1 VRALGGFASSRV
13 CRGERAWPNLLA
25 VTERNHRVEGRAC
38 IPPEYKLTQ
47 KRKSQYDVSDN
58 CWHVRY
64 QVPLPVWFNLGSC
77 QLAPDDVDERRLGQG
92 HFCTAIRGLCLRATS
107 IVLASMYN
115 LLQLLSKW
123 ATAGVSHIWTTSAP
137 QMPIGTIPE
146 PLYGAIH
153 SCCCEY

>member
-1 VRALGGFASSRV
+1 MLVG
-13 CRGERAWPNLLA
+13 
-25 VTERNHRVEGRAC
+25 
-38 IPPEYKLTQ
+38 IPLEYQLTQ
-47 KRKSQYDVSDN
+47 KRSQYDVIAGMSATGS
-58 CWHVRY
+58 
-64 QVPLPVWFNLGSC
+64 PVCFNLGSC
-77 QLAPDDVDERRLGQG
+77 QLAPDDLDERRLGQE

-107 IVLASMYN
+107 IVLTSMYN